1 MYYEKPKS
9 LIEFERKQS
18 QIVVL
23 DWLVPQDHILRKI
36 DEVVDFSFIHEL
48 TKDKYS
54 SDNGRPCLDTVI
66 LFKIPLLNF
75 IMGKNSIRATLEEA
89 NVNMAYRWFLDIGLD
104 KPIPN
109 YSTFSQNYRR
119 RYADSNVFEKIF
131 TYIVTRIAENGLI
144 DESIIFVD
152 GTHIKANA
160 NKHKEIRKRVR
171 VIADEYHKQLE
182 KEIDEFR
189 ELNGRD
195 KYHNDNNDDDND
207 DDDDSNGDTYV
218 DQETGEVLNDTNN
231 KTENVEEYTYKTV
244 STTDPDCGMFV
255 KGEHERQFAY
265 VDQVACD
272 KNGWVLAYNVNPGN
286 VHDSKAFLPFFYN
299 DLLKFNVKTICAD
312 AGYISGL
319 ISYNVQSNG
328 INMLTPYAAPKG
340 RNSVFSKKLFDY
352 YMEIDSYICP
362 NHKLLIPW
370 NITKDGF
377 IQYRISK
384 KECGNCIYKT
394 ECLKKAN
401 QKVINRN
408 IYQDCLDKGREYRLS
423 DEGKAIYKHR
433 QETIERV
440 FAEGKEKHCLRYT
453 RYKGLKKN
461 KDMRALLYAC
471 LNIKKLANYVDKL
484 ANLKKNN
491 NLCIE

>member
-9 LIEFERKQS
+9 QIEFERNRS

-36 DEVVDFSFIHEL
+36 DEAVDFSFIHDL

-54 SDNGRPCLDTVI
+54 MDNGRPCLDTVI

-89 NVNMAYRWFLDIGLD
+89 NVNMAYRWFLDISLD
-104 KPIPN
+104 SPIPN

-119 RYADSNVFEKIF
+119 RYSDSNVFEKIF
-131 TYIVTRIAENGLI
+131 TAIVTRIVERGLI
-144 DESIIFVD
+144 DESVIFVD

-160 NKHKEIRKRVR
+160 NKHKEIRKKVR
-171 VIADEYHKQLE
+171 VIADAYHKQLE

-195 KYHNDNNDDDND
+195 KYYDDDDDDND
-207 DDDDSNGDTYV
+207 NINIDE
-218 DQETGEVLNDTNN
+218 ETGEVKENIDNKKDEYII
-231 KTENVEEYTYKTV
+231 KTE
-244 STTDPDCGMFV
+244 SITDPDCGMFV

-272 KNGWVLAYNVNPGN
+272 KNGWILAYDVNPGN
-286 VHDSKAFLPFFYN
+286 IHDSKAFLPFFYN
-299 DLLKFNVKTICAD
+299 DLLKYDVKTICAD

-319 ISYNVQSNG
+319 IDYNVQLNG
-328 INMLTPYAAPKG
+328 INMLTPYARPKG
-340 RNSVFSKKLFDY
+340 RESSFNKNKFDY
-352 YMEIDSYICP
+352 YMEIDSYMCP
-362 NHKLLIPW
+362 NKKILEPW

-377 IQYRISK
+377 INYRISR
-384 KECGNCIYKT
+384 KECGTCPYIK

-401 QKVINRN
+401 QKMITRN
-408 IYQDCLDKGREYRLS
+408 IYEDCLDKATEYRLS
-423 DEGKAIYKHR
+423 NEGKEIYKR
-433 QETIERV
+433 RKETIERV

-453 RYKGLKKN
+453 RYRGLKKN

-471 LNIKKLANYVDKL
+471 LNIKKLT
-484 ANLKKNN
+484 NLIDRLVNKKKNN
-491 NLCIE
+491 ELCIE